1 MPGMPRPEDIV
12 QQAGARPLP
21 QMVRQLEEFGAR
33 GGPAPPPAPAFPLD
47 AAGMAAGG
55 VAGAGAAGAMP
66 PPWSMPHRSP
76 PRSIPQP
83 PEPENPFAGPPN
95 LPPPAEIQQLPP
107 MPASPP
113 GALGRV
119 QQILPQGP
127 TPPPA
132 PPRAMPDFGGQIAW
146 EGPPAPDLDLQRFQQ
161 PLAPTPPQVNMPDF
175 GGQATPRPA
184 TPDLDALKFGTSPPT
199 PNLRQLNKQAGM

>member
-1 MPGMPRPEDIV
+1 MPGQPPQPRRLPPQPQPPQPPQDPFS
-12 QQAGARPLP
+12 GPRLP
-21 QMVRQLEEFGAR
+21 Q
-33 GGPAPPPAPAFPLD
+33 PA
-47 AAGMAAGG
+47 
-55 VAGAGAAGAMP
+55 

-113 GALGRV
+113 GALERV
-119 QQILPQGP
+119 QQMLPQGP

-132 PPRAMPDFGGQIAW
+132 PPVPPPAMPDFGGQIASPPPVYNADDVAFGGLPRPPVTQMPLG
-146 EGPPAPDLDLQRFQQ
+146 GPARERRIPPTEIPNVAGGTRDFPQRF
-161 PLAPTPPQVNMPDF
+161 PT
-175 GGQATPRPA
+175 GGPSNTPTIQRP
-184 TPDLDALKFGTSPPT
+184 PPT